1 MRNENYRYNTAISEI
16 ADWQYTTYVRTHY
29 NIKPHTADKMVQGL
43 LKHTDLIDG
52 VYFTLEDDSIIYGG
66 GTDDTFLKNVNRS
79 VNHMHLLIVLNS
91 KSDILKM
98 KKKINSRINEGG
110 IIKTVP
116 QIVTG
121 ERALREAIRNGLEVN
136 QKALGEVQ
144 PIRSR
149 KAITRYINKHMSNP
163 QAHHN
168 YFFNE
173 N

>member
-1 MRNENYRYNTAISEI
+1 MSNENYRYNTAIAEI
-16 ADWQYTTYVRTHY
+16 ANWQYTTYIRTHY
-29 NIKPHTADKMVQGL
+29 NIKPNVADSMVQRL
-43 LKHTDLIDG
+43 LKYTDHIDG
-52 VYFTLEDDSIIYGG
+52 VYFTLEDDSTIKGY

-79 VNHMHLLIVLNS
+79 VNHMHLLIALNS
-91 KSDILKM
+91 KSDVMKM

-110 IIKTVP
+110 VIKTVP

-149 KAITRYINKHMSNP
+149 KAITRYINKHMSSP